1 MSWKCRTRRSS
12 LRWALAARSA
22 VRPSC
27 CLAAIAP
34 ARVRLSSNLASA
46 VAYPGSVEERD
57 RMNSLTRAAISNFL
71 RTAVFILLSFLAAP
85 AGLPVGSQAA
95 WSYREPLG
103 RHPDCR
109 PTHMALARTGPIQ
122 RLRWARGLSRIV
134 QLAYR
139 RANLLASKEKIAIR
153 VTKGLGR
160 TAAPRW
166 GRVGRRDSSVM
177 ICSSPGAS
185 VASSVEDSR
194 DNPRWRSRSLQTVSF
209 AAEVMMRAGSL
220 VGRRV
225 DGGTGARRAVGRV
238 LCRLA
243 VRVRAAWWP
252 VDEGLRRGTPSVASE
267 VVRRG
272 SV

>member
-139 RANLLASKEKIAIR
+139 RGGGGGGGAEKANR
-153 VTKGLGR
+153 GVRGVG
-160 TAAPRW
+160 AA
-166 GRVGRRDSSVM
+166 
-177 ICSSPGAS
+177 A
-185 VASSVEDSR
+185 
-194 DNPRWRSRSLQTVSF
+194 
-209 AAEVMMRAGSL
+209 
-220 VGRRV
+220 
-225 DGGTGARRAVGRV
+225 
-238 LCRLA
+238 
-243 VRVRAAWWP
+243 
-252 VDEGLRRGTPSVASE
+252 
-267 VVRRG
+267 
-272 SV
+272 